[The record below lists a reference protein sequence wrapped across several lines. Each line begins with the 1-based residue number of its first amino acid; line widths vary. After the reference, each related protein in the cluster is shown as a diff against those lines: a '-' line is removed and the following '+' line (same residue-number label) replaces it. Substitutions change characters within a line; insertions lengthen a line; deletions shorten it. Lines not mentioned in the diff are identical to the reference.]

1 MEKTINIFDSLLK
14 KEGLGVRVYWSN
26 DDKVIASN
34 YNTEILAPSDKDG
47 KAVVVDFLHFDLF
60 ESLYRFAHNGPT
72 THVSQSMPHLATDDG
87 MFAKDPEISQFH
99 KALREFS
106 LGKEV
111 MFFSE
116 DGAGLT
122 LDVVETT
129 DFRTK
134 KPAENFLKEIKADN
148 LKDLLIQFEQFM
160 NTRLEK
166 ERQMRL
172 KTSIASEWSSS
183 ENVGPTSN

>member
-1 MEKTINIFDSLLK
+1 
-14 KEGLGVRVYWSN
+14 
-26 DDKVIASN
+26 
-34 YNTEILAPSDKDG
+34 
-47 KAVVVDFLHFDLF
+47 
-60 ESLYRFAHNGPT
+60 
-72 THVSQSMPHLATDDG
+72 MPHLATDDG

-99 KALREFS
+99 KSLREFS

-129 DFRTK
+129 DFKTH
-134 KPAENFLKEIKADN
+134 KPTENLLTEIKADS
-148 LKDLLIQFEQFM
+148 LKDLLVQFEQFM
-160 NTRLEK
+160 NIRLEK
-166 ERQMRL
+166 ERQMR
-172 KTSIASEWSSS
+172 SRASGASEWSSS

>member
-1 MEKTINIFDSLLK
+1 MKNTINIFDSLLK
-14 KEGLGVRVYWSN
+14 NEGLGVRVSWKYN
-26 DDKVIASN
+26 NNLQPSN
-34 YNTEILAPSDKDG
+34 YSTEILAPASADG
-47 KAVVVDFLHFDLF
+47 KPVVVDFLHFDLF

-129 DFRTK
+129 DFRTH
-134 KPAENFLKEIKADN
+134 KPAENLLTEIKADN
-148 LKDLLIQFEQFM
+148 LKDLFVQFEQFM

-166 ERQMRL
+166 ERQMRA
-172 KTSIASEWSSS
+172 KSSGASEWSSS